1 MQALFFTNE
10 LRRAVYKMPTEAD
23 DSKSIGLALQRVFRD
38 LQVRP
43 LIQDAMVR
51 LPASFKLLAS

>member
-1 MQALFFTNE
+1 M
-10 LRRAVYKMPTEAD
+10 YKMPTEAD